1 MTPPRIRLPS
11 KAVPSVCPTD
21 TMCVMHTLHIL
32 RTHALPALLSAAV
45 LGLTMTAPV
54 ALAEKPTWTPIAE
67 LLVGSLGESDPV
79 RMSDVMTRCTALTIT
94 LAGLAADFSPEMS
107 ALYRRE
113 ADRFI
118 QNGVL
123 IETNMEKEL
132 TGKDADIDNVSNLLV
147 AEVKGMLTGYNDWLD
162 DNNSTSG
169 SYLNN
174 EIELEMDSC
183 HLAARLAEQM
193 QAEPQ

>member
-1 MTPPRIRLPS
+1 MMPARSCLPLVAACTVLLLGS
-11 KAVPSVCPTD
+11 AV
-21 TMCVMHTLHIL
+21 
-32 RTHALPALLSAAV
+32 APA
-45 LGLTMTAPV
+45 V
-54 ALAEKPTWTPIAE
+54 AQAQKPMWTPIAE

-94 LAGLAADFSPEMS
+94 LASLAADFSPEMS
-107 ALYRRE
+107 DLYRKE

-123 IETNMEKEL
+123 IETNLEKEM
-132 TGKDADIDNVSNLLV
+132 TGQDADIDAVSSLLV
-147 AEVKGMLTGYNDWLD
+147 AEVKGMLTGYNAWID
-162 DNNSTSG
+162 DNNSSGG

-183 HLAARLAEQM
+183 HLAARLADQM
-193 QAEPQ
+193 QAE

>member
-1 MTPPRIRLPS
+1 MTPARSRLPLVAAT
-11 KAVPSVCPTD
+11 AV
-21 TMCVMHTLHIL
+21 
-32 RTHALPALLSAAV
+32 LLLGSFLAPSAAV
-45 LGLTMTAPV
+45 AQ
-54 ALAEKPTWTPIAE
+54 KPTWTPIAE

-94 LAGLAADFSPEMS
+94 LASLAADFSPEMS
-107 ALYRRE
+107 DRYRAE

-123 IETNMEKEL
+123 IETNLEKEM
-132 TGKDADIDNVSNLLV
+132 TGQEADIDAVSNLLV
-147 AEVKGMLTGYNDWLD
+147 AEVKGMLTGYNAWID
-162 DNNSTSG
+162 DNNSSSG

-183 HLAARLAEQM
+183 HLASRLATQM
-193 QAEPQ
+193 QAE

>member
-1 MTPPRIRLPS
+1 MTPPRSRLPLV
-11 KAVPSVCPTD
+11 AAT
-21 TMCVMHTLHIL
+21 
-32 RTHALPALLSAAV
+32 AV
-45 LGLTMTAPV
+45 LLLGSVMGPTV

-94 LAGLAADFSPEMS
+94 LASLAADFSPEMS
-107 ALYRRE
+107 DRYRAE

-123 IETNMEKEL
+123 IESNLEKEV
-132 TGKDADIDNVSNLLV
+132 TGKDADVDAVSNLLV

-162 DNNSTSG
+162 DNNSNSG
-169 SYLNN
+169 SYLSN

-183 HLAARLAEQM
+183 HLASRLATQM
-193 QAEPQ
+193 QSE

>member
-1 MTPPRIRLPS
+1 MTPVRSRLP
-11 KAVPSVCPTD
+11 
-21 TMCVMHTLHIL
+21 L
-32 RTHALPALLSAAV
+32 AAV
-45 LGLTMTAPV
+45 TAVLLLGAMAGPA

-94 LAGLAADFSPEMS
+94 LASLAADFSPEMS
-107 ALYRRE
+107 DLYRKE

-123 IETNMEKEL
+123 IESNLEKEL
-132 TGKDADIDNVSNLLV
+132 TGKDADIDAVSNLLV

-183 HLAARLAEQM
+183 HLASRLAEQM
-193 QAEPQ
+193 QAE

>member
-1 MTPPRIRLPS
+1 MTPARFRLPLV
-11 KAVPSVCPTD
+11 AAT
-21 TMCVMHTLHIL
+21 
-32 RTHALPALLSAAV
+32 AV
-45 LGLTMTAPV
+45 LLLGTVMGPA
-54 ALAEKPTWTPIAE
+54 AHAEKPTWTPIAE

-94 LAGLAADFSPEMS
+94 LASLAAEFSPEMS
-107 ALYRRE
+107 DLYRRE

-123 IETNMEKEL
+123 IETNLEKEM
-132 TGKDADIDNVSNLLV
+132 TGKDADIDAVSTLLV

-162 DNNSTSG
+162 DNNSTGG

-183 HLAARLAEQM
+183 HLAARLADQM
-193 QAEPQ
+193 QTE

>member
-1 MTPPRIRLPS
+1 MMPTRSRLPT
-11 KAVPSVCPTD
+11 AAAT
-21 TMCVMHTLHIL
+21 IL
-32 RTHALPALLSAAV
+32 LL
-45 LGLTMTAPV
+45 LGGLAGSGT
-54 ALAEKPTWTPIAE
+54 ALAEKPVWTPIAE

-94 LAGLAADFSPEMS
+94 LASLAADFSPEMS
-107 ALYRRE
+107 DLYRQE

-123 IETNMEKEL
+123 IESNLEKEM
-132 TGKDADIDNVSNLLV
+132 TGKDADIDAVSNLLV

-183 HLAARLAEQM
+183 HLASRLAQQM
-193 QAEPQ
+193 QAE

>member
-1 MTPPRIRLPS
+1 MMPTRSRLPI
-11 KAVPSVCPTD
+11 AAAT
-21 TMCVMHTLHIL
+21 
-32 RTHALPALLSAAV
+32 ALLL
-45 LGLTMTAPV
+45 LGGLAGSGA
-54 ALAEKPTWTPIAE
+54 ALAEKPVWTPIAE
-67 LLVGSLGESDPV
+67 LLVGSLGESDPA

-94 LAGLAADFSPEMS
+94 LASLAADFSPEMS
-107 ALYRRE
+107 DLYRQE

-123 IETNMEKEL
+123 IESNLEKEM
-132 TGKDADIDNVSNLLV
+132 TGKDADIDAVSNLLV

-183 HLAARLAEQM
+183 HLASRLAQQM
-193 QAEPQ
+193 QAE